1 MADFDK
7 AIPPGQEGTITLKVD
22 TKNKKGQLKQIATV
36 FSNDPNSPVTKIST
50 TVSIKQYIDVLPGT
64 RVFLHGTAGEV
75 VAREIT
81 IVSHDD
87 KAVTIKKIASD
98 IDDKIEYKLKTVKE
112 GKEYRLEIKTRSGLT
127 DVFRGKIIVE
137 TDSQKKPA
145 IELSVMSK
153 VQQ

>member
-1 MADFDK
+1 VADFDK
-7 AIPPGQEGTITLKVD
+7 AIPPGQEGRITLKVD
-22 TKNKKGQLKQIATV
+22 TKNKKGSLKQIATV
-36 FSNDPNSPVTKIST
+36 FSNDPQNPVTKVST
-50 TVSIKQYIDVLPGT
+50 IVSIKQYIEVEPGT
-64 RVFLHGTAGEV
+64 RVFLQGSSGEMITRDV
-75 VAREIT
+75 T

-87 KAVTIKKIASD
+87 RAVTIKKITSD

-112 GKEYRLEIKTRSGLT
+112 GKEYRLEIKTRSGLS